1 MAVRHHHHPGGQRK
15 LTERA
20 TDLLTIGF
28 VVALGLAMLIGLVTA
43 TGQVTW

>member
-1 MAVRHHHHPGGQRK
+1 MSVRRHNQFGRRK
-15 LTERA
+15 LNEQT
-20 TDLLTIGF
+20 TDIITIGL

>member
-1 MAVRHHHHPGGQRK
+1 MGVKHHHPNDQRK
-15 LTERA
+15 LTEQT

-43 TGQVTW
+43 TGQVSW